1 MKHFKLL
8 ALLFFQMIFAQYDY
22 PKTPEK
28 AVVDD
33 YFGTKITDNYRWLE
47 DSNSPEVQK
56 WFKDESDF
64 SHRIINK
71 IPNRDELFK
80 QMKSM

>member
-1 MKHFKLL
+1 
-8 ALLFFQMIFAQYDY
+8 MIFAQYDY